1 MTIADMI
8 QKFEMNFNPL
18 SQVWKSWTDITECLE
33 YSLSEI
39 EQSSSNINFFGG
51 SVIKI
56 TIKTAFP
63 ARAQQQEN
71 AFESMMASASK
82 IGYLPFQSFAAFPF
96 LSVKGDG
103 SNSESDDEDD
113 ALSGEHT

>member
-1 MTIADMI
+1 
-8 QKFEMNFNPL
+8 
-18 SQVWKSWTDITECLE
+18 
-33 YSLSEI
+33 LSEI

-63 ARAQQQEN
+63 PRAQQQEN

>member
-1 MTIADMI
+1 LSSLFFRI
-8 QKFEMNFNPL
+8 NF
-18 SQVWKSWTDITECLE
+18 
-33 YSLSEI
+33 
-39 EQSSSNINFFGG
+39 FFGG

-82 IGYLPFQSFAAFPF
+82 IGYYLPFQSFAAFPF

>member
-1 MTIADMI
+1 
-8 QKFEMNFNPL
+8 
-18 SQVWKSWTDITECLE
+18 
-33 YSLSEI
+33 LSEI

-63 ARAQQQEN
+63 PRAQQQEN
-71 AFESMMASASK
+71 AFESIMASASK
-82 IGYLPFQSFAAFPF
+82 IGYVYLLPFQSVAAFPF
-96 LSVKGDG
+96 LSGGGDG

-113 ALSGEHT
+113 AIKE